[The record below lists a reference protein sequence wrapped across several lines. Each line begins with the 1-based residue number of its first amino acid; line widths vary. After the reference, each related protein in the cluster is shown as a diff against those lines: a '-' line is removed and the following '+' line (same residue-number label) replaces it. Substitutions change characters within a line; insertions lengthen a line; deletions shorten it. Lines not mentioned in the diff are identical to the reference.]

1 MTGKLHL
8 PLFLLGA
15 LFLLARPLIPQQHQL
30 LSSLRHF
37 LAVAALFLFFSG
49 AAAFRLRHR
58 PDRLI
63 GFFRR
68 WFLAATVAG
77 TLVLGLLLLW
87 LVRLNF
93 SSPLFLIDHVEKT
106 LYLQALNI
114 AQDGSLPYPP
124 PNRLPLI
131 FDAYNPL
138 FQYLLA
144 LLIRIFSPGTA
155 AAKSLAVSF
164 SAFLIGRFLL
174 TAIKLRLNRYGLVLA
189 VFAFLAASPPAYLVW
204 ARNDSM
210 LAFLIAGFIC
220 QLYRARRLQQYLLC
234 LPWLYLA
241 FMTKQTGLLW
251 AGFAVTVIL
260 YRRSGRRDLP
270 SFCAGG
276 LLLLGAT
283 VFLFN
288 LASKG
293 NYAFWTVTLPARHPM
308 KPPAGIIEAV
318 LAFLPFRLL
327 PLPLA
332 LTALTLLR
340 APKKARCFL
349 SRVLNRE
356 ETPLIYFGGA
366 AVYGVLIGLLPLAK
380 TGGLDN
386 SFLPVLFPLALA
398 TGLLGQAI
406 FRIGKESSSPYF
418 PAAAALILSLVV
430 LFSTV
435 SSASQTIISARR
447 IRLRS
452 GAVSREQLKEIA
464 GILRERGISRAF
476 FPPSRE
482 PGPGE
487 ERFAGLQEYFA
498 HRFGYYLDEAALKD
512 YLAAGFSFPDSF
524 NRALAAGEMEAIVVR
539 SGQLPFFGTNPYGRW
554 STARADRELYPPAIR
569 ETFHRFFRLG
579 QSRADGYDIYEYT
592 PGEKSPMPDP
602 ARF

>member
-1 MTGKLHL
+1 MTEKLHL
-8 PLFLLGA
+8 PLFLLGG

-30 LSSLRHF
+30 LASLRHF
-37 LAVAALFLFFSG
+37 LTPAALFLFFSG

-58 PDRLI
+58 PDRLV

-68 WFLAATVAG
+68 WFLAVTVAG
-77 TLVLGLLLLW
+77 ALLLGLLLLR

-93 SSPLFLIDHVEKT
+93 SSPLFLIDHVERT

-114 AQDGSLPYPP
+114 AQDGSFPYPP
-124 PNRLPLI
+124 PDRLPLI

-155 AAKSLAVSF
+155 AAKSLAVCF
-164 SAFLIGRFLL
+164 SAFLIGKFLL
-174 TAIKLRLNRYGLVLA
+174 TAKKLRFNRYGLALA
-189 VFAFLAASPPAYLVW
+189 VFAFLSASPPAYLVW

-220 QLYRARRLQQYLLC
+220 QLYRARRLWQYLLC
-234 LPWLYLA
+234 LPWLYLS

-260 YRRSGRRDLP
+260 YRRTGRRVLP
-270 SFCAGG
+270 AFFAGL

-288 LASKG
+288 LASEG

-308 KPPAGIIEAV
+308 KPPAGIIVAV
-318 LAFLPFRLL
+318 IAFLPFRLL

-332 LTALTLLR
+332 LTALTLIQ
-340 APKKARCFL
+340 ARDRVRRFL
-349 SRVLNRE
+349 FRTGTGK

-366 AVYGVLIGLLPLAK
+366 AVYGVLIGLIPLAK

-406 FRIGKESSSPYF
+406 FRIGQESSPPYL
-418 PAAAALILSLVV
+418 PAAAALTLSLVV

-435 SSASQTIISARR
+435 SSANQTIVFGRR
-447 IRLRS
+447 IRLRAE
-452 GAVSREQLKEIA
+452 AVSRKQLEEVA
-464 GILRERGISRAF
+464 GTLRERGITRAF
-476 FPPSRE
+476 FPPSGE

-498 HRFGYYLDEAALKD
+498 PRFGYYLDEAALKD
-512 YLAAGFSFPDSF
+512 YLAAGFPFPESF

-539 SGQLPFFGTNPYGRW
+539 AGQPPFSGTNPYGRW
-554 STARADRELYPPAIR
+554 RTARADRELYPPSIR

-579 QSRADGYDIYEYT
+579 KIRADGYDIYKYN
-592 PGEKSPMPDP
+592 PGRKEI
-602 ARF
+602 R